1 MLNLIIDT
9 ILPGDSALNL
19 PPASQINF
27 DGYVANYSRQ
37 ELVDQFLNMTS
48 QICLKK
54 FAENFSELS
63 STDRLKV
70 LQACRNENIR
80 LFLDFITNLFRAYY
94 TNSMVLEEINSGS
107 IPPYPVGNFLPT
119 DNWEILEPVF
129 ERGRMYRSTNPNDL
143 I

>member
-37 ELVDQFLNMTS
+37 ELIDEFLNMIS

-63 STDRLKV
+63 GTDRLRV

-129 ERGRMYRSTNPNDL
+129 ERGRMYRSTKPNDL